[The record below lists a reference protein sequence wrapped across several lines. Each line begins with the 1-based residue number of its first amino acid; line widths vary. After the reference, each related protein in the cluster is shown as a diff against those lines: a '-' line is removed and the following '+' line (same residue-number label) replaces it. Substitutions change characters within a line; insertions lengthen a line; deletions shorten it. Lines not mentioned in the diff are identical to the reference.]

1 MVVIGVE
8 QPGAEVR
15 LTLRYD
21 LPDPGLAP
29 AVAAHAMSVLTA
41 QRIQTAVAVG
51 YGPEHLVSPVAAA
64 LRDCAPGAGV
74 TVTELLRAENQRY
87 WSYVCEDPACC
98 PPEGKP
104 FDVRDHPAARAM
116 AAESARVLAS
126 RDALA
131 ATVAPVTGAAAGQ
144 MRQATK
150 EAEEQVARAIAR
162 AARSG
167 RKASVRRLIATVGL
181 PAVSE
186 GIRRYRGGR
195 RLEPEEAAW
204 LTVVLRDL
212 RVRDDAWSR
221 MRPEHREAHT
231 RLWTDLTRLA
241 QPGYVC
247 APAALLAFVAW
258 QSGNGALANVAL
270 DRALAEDANYS
281 MAVLLR
287 QVIDSGAPPSLARLP
302 MTPEDVAASYD
313 ALDRP
318 GRGQHRNAQR
328 LHAGDRARAPA
339 VPACW
344 ARVDR
349 RSRAAGRA
357 GRACGCCS
365 SAGPA
370 RHFSERDRAL
380 LTLLRPHLHQ
390 AYLDAAAPPPGRTA
404 AHPPALGSAAPGC
417 RRAHQQPGRPP
428 PRRDGGN
435 RAQAPG
441 KRLRQ
446 AARLQPHRRRHPRL
460 PRPGHIGTDDPAAGQ
475 LRRRRPGTRPAAK
488 PASRRTLT
496 TTKTPPQ
503 QVRRDAAARRRPDT
517 LPEPFVPF
525 GTQLAHFA
533 LLCASL

>member
-1 MVVIGVE
+1 MPGRKGKSQRKPPAPRRGERRAQSHTGRDAGVAPDAGTAAERRIRIGSPASLLAVVPVLLGFEPGNSMVVIGVE

-51 YGPEHLVSPVAAA
+51 YGPEHLVSPVATA

-87 WSYVCEDPACC
+87 WSYVCGDPDCC

-116 AAESARVLAS
+116 AAESAGVLAS
-126 RDALA
+126 RDELA

-144 MRQATK
+144 MRQATR

-167 RKASVRRLIATVGL
+167 RKAPVRRLIATVGL

-186 GIRRYRGGR
+186 GIRRYRGGG
-195 RLEPEEAAW
+195 RLEPGEAAW

-313 ALDRP
+313 ALEARDDASDEARDDASDEAS
-318 GRGQHRNAQR
+318 GQ
-328 LHAGDRARAPA
+328 
-339 VPACW
+339 
-344 ARVDR
+344 
-349 RSRAAGRA
+349 
-357 GRACGCCS
+357 
-365 SAGPA
+365 
-370 RHFSERDRAL
+370 
-380 LTLLRPHLHQ
+380 
-390 AYLDAAAPPPGRTA
+390 
-404 AHPPALGSAAPGC
+404 AHPNDGEDAP
-417 RRAHQQPGRPP
+417 
-428 PRRDGGN
+428 
-435 RAQAPG
+435 
-441 KRLRQ
+441 
-446 AARLQPHRRRHPRL
+446 
-460 PRPGHIGTDDPAAGQ
+460 IAGE
-475 LRRRRPGTRPAAK
+475 A
-488 PASRRTLT
+488 
-496 TTKTPPQ
+496 
-503 QVRRDAAARRRPDT
+503 
-517 LPEPFVPF
+517 
-525 GTQLAHFA
+525 
-533 LLCASL
+533 

>member
-1 MVVIGVE
+1 VVPVLLGFEPGNSMVVIGVG

-51 YGPEHLVSPVAAA
+51 YGPERLVSPVAAA

-74 TVTELLRAENQRY
+74 TVTELLRADNQRY

-104 FDVRDHPAARAM
+104 FDVTDHPAARAM
-116 AAESARVLAS
+116 SAGSAGVLAS

-131 ATVAPVTGAAAGQ
+131 ATVAPVTGAAAEQ
-144 MRQATK
+144 MRQATRDV
-150 EAEEQVARAIAR
+150 EEQVARAIAR

-186 GIRRYRGGR
+186 GIRRYRGGG
-195 RLEPEEAAW
+195 RLEPGEAAW

-221 MRPEHREAHT
+221 MRPEHREAHA

-270 DRALAEDANYS
+270 DRALAEDADYS

-302 MTPEDVAASYD
+302 MTPDEVAASYD
-313 ALDRP
+313 ALQARDE
-318 GRGQHRNAQR
+318 
-328 LHAGDRARAPA
+328 AGEDAPT
-339 VPACW
+339 
-344 ARVDR
+344 
-349 RSRAAGRA
+349 AGEA
-357 GRACGCCS
+357 
-365 SAGPA
+365 
-370 RHFSERDRAL
+370 
-380 LTLLRPHLHQ
+380 
-390 AYLDAAAPPPGRTA
+390 
-404 AHPPALGSAAPGC
+404 
-417 RRAHQQPGRPP
+417 
-428 PRRDGGN
+428 
-435 RAQAPG
+435 
-441 KRLRQ
+441 
-446 AARLQPHRRRHPRL
+446 
-460 PRPGHIGTDDPAAGQ
+460 
-475 LRRRRPGTRPAAK
+475 
-488 PASRRTLT
+488 
-496 TTKTPPQ
+496 
-503 QVRRDAAARRRPDT
+503 
-517 LPEPFVPF
+517 
-525 GTQLAHFA
+525 
-533 LLCASL
+533 

>member
-1 MVVIGVE
+1 MTQDLSAGTSSPQPVPGTPGSTPPARTPTIKAPTTRTSDIEKPATETLATRPSTRRAPGRKGKSRRKPPAPRRGERRAQSRAGRDAGVAPDAGTPAERRIRIGSPASLLAVVPVLLGFEPGNSMVVIGVE

-74 TVTELLRAENQRY
+74 TVTELLRAENLRY

-104 FDVRDHPAARAM
+104 FDVRDHPAAQAM
-116 AAESARVLAS
+116 AAESGRVLAS

-313 ALDRP
+313 ALEASDEAD
-318 GRGQHRNAQR
+318 GETSDEA
-328 LHAGDRARAPA
+328 DEPA
-339 VPACW
+339 
-344 ARVDR
+344 
-349 RSRAAGRA
+349 
-357 GRACGCCS
+357 
-365 SAGPA
+365 
-370 RHFSERDRAL
+370 
-380 LTLLRPHLHQ
+380 
-390 AYLDAAAPPPGRTA
+390 
-404 AHPPALGSAAPGC
+404 
-417 RRAHQQPGRPP
+417 
-428 PRRDGGN
+428 
-435 RAQAPG
+435 
-441 KRLRQ
+441 
-446 AARLQPHRRRHPRL
+446 
-460 PRPGHIGTDDPAAGQ
+460 DDDDEDVPAAGE
-475 LRRRRPGTRPAAK
+475 A
-488 PASRRTLT
+488 
-496 TTKTPPQ
+496 
-503 QVRRDAAARRRPDT
+503 
-517 LPEPFVPF
+517 
-525 GTQLAHFA
+525 
-533 LLCASL
+533 

>member
-1 MVVIGVE
+1 MTQAKPSVRTASAKKPPARRAPGRKGKARRKPPASRRDERRARPGGGRQAGVAPGAGTTAERRIRIGSPASLLAVVPVLLGFEPDNSMVVIGIE
-8 QPGAEVR
+8 EPGAEVK

-29 AVAAHAMSVLTA
+29 AVAGHAMSVLTA

-64 LRDCAPGAGV
+64 LRECAPTTGV
-74 TVTELLRAENQRY
+74 TVTELLRTENQRY
-87 WSYVCEDPACC
+87 WSYVCKDPACC

-131 ATVAPVTGAAAGQ
+131 ATVAPVTGAAAEQ
-144 MRQATK
+144 MRLATK
-150 EAEEQVARAIAR
+150 QAEEQVARAIAR

-212 RVRDDAWSR
+212 RVRDDAWAR

-247 APAALLAFVAW
+247 APAALLGFVAW

-270 DRALAEDANYS
+270 DRALDEDPHYS

-287 QVIDSGAPPSLARLP
+287 QAIDSGAPPSLARLP

-313 ALDRP
+313 ALE
-318 GRGQHRNAQR
+318 
-328 LHAGDRARAPA
+328 ARDEAS
-339 VPACW
+339 
-344 ARVDR
+344 DET
-349 RSRAAGRA
+349 
-357 GRACGCCS
+357 
-365 SAGPA
+365 
-370 RHFSERDRAL
+370 SE
-380 LTLLRPHLHQ
+380 
-390 AYLDAAAPPPGRTA
+390 
-404 AHPPALGSAAPGC
+404 
-417 RRAHQQPGRPP
+417 
-428 PRRDGGN
+428 
-435 RAQAPG
+435 
-441 KRLRQ
+441 
-446 AARLQPHRRRHPRL
+446 QPHQ
-460 PRPGHIGTDDPAAGQ
+460 DDEDAPVAGE
-475 LRRRRPGTRPAAK
+475 A
-488 PASRRTLT
+488 
-496 TTKTPPQ
+496 
-503 QVRRDAAARRRPDT
+503 
-517 LPEPFVPF
+517 
-525 GTQLAHFA
+525 
-533 LLCASL
+533 